1 MTGRNQIVEII
12 ALSFESI
19 ECITL
24 NEDSRKALDV
34 FKKMNLRGISK

>member
-12 ALSFESI
+12 ALIFESI
-19 ECITL
+19 KCITL
-24 NEDSRKALDV
+24 IEDSRKALDV